1 MEKQPKRCA
10 WCCDG
15 GMMERYHD
23 EEWGVPVHDDRKQFE
38 YLTLEVMQCGLNWT
52 LTHKKREIFRQC
64 FADFDY
70 SRIATFGEEDI
81 QRALETPGMI
91 RSRRKIEAIICNA
104 RHFLQIIEEFGSFDA
119 FLWAYTQGKTLVY
132 EQHALSGA
140 PASNELSEEISAEL
154 KRRGFKFL
162 GAITVYAHLQA
173 SGLINDHARDCWRF
187 EDINAQ
193 YPVAYIPAEG
203 ARRSGHGS

>member
-1 MEKQPKRCA
+1 MEQPKRCA

-38 YLTLEVMQCGLNWT
+38 FLTLEVMQCGLNWT
-52 LTHKKREIFRQC
+52 LTLKKREIFRQC

-70 SRIATFGEEDI
+70 NRIAAFGEADI

-91 RSRRKIEAIICNA
+91 RSRRKIEAVIGNA
-104 RHFLQIIEEFGSFDA
+104 RQFLQIIEESGSFDA

-140 PASNELSEEISAEL
+140 PASNGLSDAISKEL
-154 KRRGFKFL
+154 KRRGFKYL
-162 GAITVYAHLQA
+162 GPITVYAHLQA

-187 EDINAQ
+187 AQIQEQ

-203 ARRSGHGS
+203 ED